1 MKCMLTTDDNPFD
14 PFEQFDEWYIF
25 DEAKGYCTSGYVAR
39 IVRTANDLSKED
51 QENAIEAAIDEIV
64 AMHPLGHYKKV
75 VLEK

>member
-14 PFEQFDEWYIF
+14 PLEQFDEWYAF

-51 QENAIEAAIDEIV
+51 QENAIESAIDEII
-64 AMHPLGHYKKV
+64 AMHPLGHYKKIS
-75 VLEK
+75 KK